1 MNAKTQLD
9 FHPDAESLNA
19 FAECALVEEERGQIA
34 AHLAICGRCRQVV
47 FLAQAAGT
55 EEEKLAAASTKR
67 TERRRGAWFG
77 NWWLVWAPAAVL
89 ATVVALAFYVHL
101 RRAAVDQEMAKA
113 TQEVSPLVRPQNEA
127 VTSRPTETPLNTAAG
142 AAVTGAGVGKPEMKK
157 NPAQVALPPVPREA
171 RLPAPSIVNESE
183 PQLATTARPSEAARA
198 TQREERA
205 SASAMEKGERAQDEM
220 HGTVLTAAAPAFA
233 ASARPMAGLA
243 VGASNMPTRVSSD
256 KAALLPSGL
265 LANSTAT
272 GSKVTVAVDKGGAVF
287 VSADAGGHW
296 ESVTQQ
302 WSGQA
307 VAVRMQS
314 NASAVFELVNGQGQL
329 WESTDG
335 RVWTA
340 KRRARTQIF

>member
-19 FAECALVEEERGQIA
+19 FAERALAEEERGQIA

-47 FLAQAAGT
+47 FLAQAAAT
-55 EEEKLAAASTKR
+55 EEEKLAAALTKR
-67 TERRRGAWFG
+67 TERRRGAWFR

-89 ATVVALAFYVHL
+89 ATVVALAFYVHP
-101 RRAAVDQEMAKA
+101 RRAAMDQEMARA
-113 TQEVSPLVRPQNEA
+113 TQEVSPLVRPQNDA
-127 VTSRPTETPLNTAAG
+127 VTSRPTETPLTTAAG
-142 AAVTGAGVGKPEMKK
+142 AAVTGAGAGKPGMKK

-171 RLPAPSIVNESE
+171 RLPAPRLVNESE
-183 PQLATTARPSEAARA
+183 PQLAATARPSEAPRA
-198 TQREERA
+198 KQTEERA
-205 SASAMEKGERAQDEM
+205 STSAEERGAREQEGM

-233 ASARPMAGLA
+233 ASASTMAGLA
-243 VGASNMPTRVSSD
+243 VGASKTPTKVFSA

-265 LANSTAT
+265 LAHSMAT
-272 GSKVTVAVDKGGAVF
+272 GSKATVAVDKGGAVF
-287 VSADAGGHW
+287 VSTDAGGHW

-307 VAVRMQS
+307 VAVRMQ
-314 NASAVFELVNGQGQL
+314 AKARGAYELVNDQGQL
-329 WESTDG
+329 WVSTDG

-340 KRRARTQIF
+340 K

>member
-1 MNAKTQLD
+1 MNAKTQPD

-19 FAECALVEEERGQIA
+19 FSERALAEEERGQIA

-47 FLAQAAGT
+47 FLAQAAAT
-55 EEEKLAAASTKR
+55 EEGQLAAASTQR
-67 TERRRGAWFG
+67 TERQRGAWFR
-77 NWWLVWAPAAVL
+77 NWWLVWAPAAAL

-127 VTSRPTETPLNTAAG
+127 VTARPAETPPAA
-142 AAVTGAGVGKPEMKK
+142 AAVVVASGAGMGKPGLKK
-157 NPAQVALPPVPREA
+157 SSEEVAAPPSQVEPMVPARGLVDALEGQQA
-171 RLPAPSIVNESE
+171 
-183 PQLATTARPSEAARA
+183 ATAQSNEAARA
-198 TQREERA
+198 TQTEERA
-205 SASAMEKGERAQDEM
+205 SANAEERGAREQEGM

-233 ASARPMAGLA
+233 ASASTMAGLA
-243 VGASNMPTRVSSD
+243 VGASKTPTKVFSA

-265 LANSTAT
+265 LAHSMAT
-272 GSKVTVAVDKGGAVF
+272 GSKATVAVDKGGAVF
-287 VSADAGGHW
+287 VSTDAGGHW

-307 VAVRMQS
+307 VAVRMQ
-314 NASAVFELVNGQGQL
+314 AKARGAYELVNDQGQL
-329 WESTDG
+329 WVSTDG

-340 KRRARTQIF
+340 K